1 MTTVLFVDDE
11 PAVLFMMQDA
21 LSENGYQILTA
32 RSGEEALPLLGEA
45 DVVVTD
51 LAMPGMDGLAL
62 LARAQRVD
70 AELPVILVTAHGS
83 EKIAALAIKR
93 GAYDY
98 LAKPFDVDD
107 LVLAVT
113 RALEARRLR
122 RDAAR
127 ASAERSAGVSVVA
140 ESASMRRV
148 LAMASKIAKR
158 DLPVLVGGET
168 GTGKEILATLLHA
181 ESPRAGRPLLR
192 FNCAA
197 IPVELAE
204 AELFGHA
211 KGAFTGA
218 HVSRKGIF
226 ARADGGT
233 VMLDEVAELP
243 LAIQAKLLRVVQFGE
258 LSPLGQAE
266 PERVDVRLI
275 ACTHRDLKKE
285 VQAGRFREDLYFRL
299 AVVELTLPRLA
310 ERPACIAP
318 LARSFAQRAAERF
331 GLPAVTL
338 SESLLASLTERAWPG
353 NVREL
358 ENVITRAV
366 AFSDGGVIE
375 SLEPPSEPVR
385 ESPSPL
391 GFRAR
396 MDAFERS
403 LLAEAMAEAGQN
415 QSEAARRLG
424 ISRATLID
432 KLKRFEL
439 ID

>member
-1 MTTVLFVDDE
+1 MTTILLVDDE

-21 LSENGYQILTA
+21 LSESGHRIVTA

-51 LAMPGMDGLAL
+51 LSMPGMDGLGL
-62 LARAQRVD
+62 LAEAQRAD
-70 AELPVILVTAHGS
+70 TELPVILVTAHGS
-83 EKIAALAIKR
+83 EKIAALAVKR

-107 LVLAVT
+107 LVLSVT
-113 RALEARRLR
+113 RALEARKLR

-127 ASAERSAGVSVVA
+127 ASAERSAGVSVIA
-140 ESASMRRV
+140 ESPAMKRV

-181 ESPRAGRPLLR
+181 ESPRAGRPLVR
-192 FNCAA
+192 WNCAA
-197 IPVELAE
+197 IPLELAE

-218 HVSRKGIF
+218 HTSRKGIF
-226 ARADGGT
+226 ALADGGA

-258 LSPLGQAE
+258 LAPLGQAQT
-266 PERVDVRLI
+266 ERVDVRLI
-275 ACTHRDLKKE
+275 ACTHRDLEKE
-285 VQAGRFREDLYFRL
+285 VRAGRFREDLYFRL
-299 AVVELTLPRLA
+299 AVVELTLPTLA
-310 ERPACIAP
+310 ERTACIVP
-318 LARSFAQRAAERF
+318 LARSFAQRAAARF

-338 SESLLASLTERAWPG
+338 SESLLASLTLRAWPG

-358 ENVITRAV
+358 ENVVTRAV

-375 SLEPPSEPVR
+375 TLEPPREPPPQ
-385 ESPSPL
+385 SPSL

-403 LLAEAMAEAGQN
+403 LLAEAMTETGQN

-432 KLKRFEL
+432 KLKRFQI